1 MYTIREIKQRIGDL
15 VIRFHIGKEQQK
27 VMFASVYT
35 ILSHFKMNLFPNNAQ
50 RPRWLQ
56 GTFCLDW
63 IQWASAC
70 KVHEI
75 LCGLHKGSDRFL
87 TCSCASSGAQ
97 SLGAWRGLAGDIFP
111 SNFIDKL
118 FYYSITIKMHL
129 NALKHLHLIWD
140 QINKEIL
147 TIWSPSPWIKRY
159 LKNKT
164 KHKTKTKQQNNNN
177 KKRSSFD

>member
-1 MYTIREIKQRIGDL
+1 MYTIREIKQQIRDL

-27 VMFASVYT
+27 VTFASVYT

-97 SLGAWRGLAGDIFP
+97 SLGAWRGLTGDIFP

-118 FYYSITIKMHL
+118 ICYSITIKMHL

-147 TIWSPSPWIKRY
+147 TIRSPSPWIKRY
-159 LKNKT
+159 LKKKTTNKT
-164 KHKTKTKQQNNNN
+164 HTKNQNQTTK
-177 KKRSSFD
+177 